1 MRSTLC
7 AMCHANS
14 TRFRIRFTLTG
25 SMAMNYYAQPRMTR
39 DIDVVVAIGRKDVER
54 MASVF
59 EPDYY
64 LSKESIRESMWR
76 RANSTA

>member
-1 MRSTLC
+1 
-7 AMCHANS
+7 MCHANS
-14 TRFRIRFTLTG
+14 TRFRIRFMLTG
-25 SMAMNYYAQPRMTR
+25 SMAMNYYAQPWMAL
-39 DIDVVVAIGRKDVER
+39 DIDVVVAIEPQDVER

-64 LSKESIRESMWR
+64 LSKENIHESMWR